1 MVKEYIQVLG
11 EVEVEG
17 STLMVITY
25 QVGAFNVILFL
36 QRFGSLMF
44 ESLDKKENS
53 SYETS
58 SGDSDSGIGYGY
70 GGGNYDRNGGAGI
83 ASLFT
88 GSGVV

>member
-1 MVKEYIQVLG
+1 
-11 EVEVEG
+11 
-17 STLMVITY
+17 
-25 QVGAFNVILFL
+25 
-36 QRFGSLMF
+36 MF
-44 ESLDKKENS
+44 ESLDQKENS
-53 SYETS
+53 FYETS